1 MDYDFEKAINSGG
14 IIFTEDKT
22 SRLIGLGLISG
33 GLDSLIACL
42 VIKLQNIEN
51 KLNGLTSAL
60 KKPHRM
66 ISPPSPKS
74 PPVKTSVMILRVV
87 SVRMIHLNLSVCIYQ
102 AAPGLIGGSTLGTIP
117 PFRISRTFIH
127 ILMSENGM

>member
-42 VIKLQNIEN
+42 VIKLQNIEVVG
-51 KLNGLTSAL
+51 LNF
-60 KKPHRM
+60 
-66 ISPPSPKS
+66 KS
-74 PPVKTSVMILRVV
+74 PF
-87 SVRMIHLNLSVCIYQ
+87 CICEK
-102 AAPGLIGGSTLGTIP
+102 A
-117 PFRISRTFIH
+117 
-127 ILMSENGM
+127 